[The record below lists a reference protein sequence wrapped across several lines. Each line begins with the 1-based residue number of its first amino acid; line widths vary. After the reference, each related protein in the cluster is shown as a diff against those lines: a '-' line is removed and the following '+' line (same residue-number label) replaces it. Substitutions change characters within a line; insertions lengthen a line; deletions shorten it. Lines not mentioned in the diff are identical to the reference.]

1 LYQPPSAAAPDPDA
15 EAALVRTAS
24 GFRLRPLDLTDV
36 LDEIFK
42 IYRANFP
49 VFAGVSV
56 LLTLPQAVLNMVTG
70 NVGIY
75 GALIDQLKNPATA
88 TPYAPP
94 DPGLMVF
101 GSLILY
107 LVTFLLSP
115 FSVGAVV
122 AGTCDHVM
130 GRPVTWLSVIKA
142 CIARYGWLLLL
153 SFILGLSI
161 IPVACSFGL
170 LVPVWIWVIV
180 KLTMAPAAMF
190 VERIGLFDAFSRSWR
205 LTDSKWWRTFGIL
218 LLVTLLHSLLSY
230 VLTWLTLGLA
240 ATALFLPGWVSAAI
254 VFTAIYL
261 ASGLVLPIVQIAIVL
276 LYFDLRVRKEGLDLQ
291 LLAQRTLSQPQVAAA
306 PGA

>member
-42 IYRANFP
+42 VYRANFP

-56 LLTLPQAVLNMVTG
+56 LLTLPQAVLTMVTG
-70 NVGIY
+70 NVGVY

-88 TPYAPP
+88 TPYSPP
-94 DPGLMVF
+94 DPGVMVF

-153 SFILGLSI
+153 AFLVFMSFLPVVCSLGL
-161 IPVACSFGL
+161 L
-170 LVPVWIWVIV
+170 LPVWIWVSV

-205 LTDSKWWRTFGIL
+205 LTDRSWWRTFGIL
-218 LLVTLLHSLLSY
+218 ALVTLLYYLVSQ
-230 VLTWLTLGLA
+230 VLTWLALLLA
-240 ATALFLPGWVSAAI
+240 ATALILPGWVSAAI
-254 VFTAIYL
+254 VFTALSL
-261 ASGLVLPIVQIAIVL
+261 AGGVIVPVIQIAVVL